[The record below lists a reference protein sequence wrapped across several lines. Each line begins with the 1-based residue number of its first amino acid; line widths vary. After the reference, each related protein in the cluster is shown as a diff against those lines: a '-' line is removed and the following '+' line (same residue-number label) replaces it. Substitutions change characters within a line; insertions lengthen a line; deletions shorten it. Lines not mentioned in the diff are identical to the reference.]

1 MDLQRITGLSPEQ
14 LTELTARIHHKL
26 GPLARPGGRPAAI
39 GLHASVALVVALHR
53 HNLTQ
58 DLAGALFNISQ
69 PTVSRRWDLLRPLIA
84 TELAAFVLNPTET
97 VGGSTALVDGTLAPT
112 WDWKAA
118 KSMYSGKHQTTGFNL
133 QIACTPA
140 GDIAAIGPVPVP
152 GSRHDA
158 HAYHASGLADLIAD
172 LDSTL
177 GDKGYQAHVDISPTR
192 KPPGGELSP
201 EREANNTVINSFR
214 AAVERAV
221 AHLKN
226 WRILQTRYRAP
237 LAKFSEA
244 LSVIIGLYFFTRYFE
259 AYE

>member
-1 MDLQRITGLSPEQ
+1 MDLQRITGLPPEQ
-14 LTELTARIHHKL
+14 LTELTARVHHRL
-26 GPLARPGGRPAAI
+26 GHLTRPGGRPAAL
-39 GLHASVALVVALHR
+39 GLYASVAMVVALHR

-58 DLAGALFNISQ
+58 DLAGAFFDVSQ
-69 PTVSRRWDLLRPLIA
+69 ATVSRRWDLLRPLIA
-84 TELAAFVLNPTET
+84 AELATFVLDPGET
-97 VGGSTALVDGTLAPT
+97 VGGSTVLVDGTLAPT

-118 KSMYSGKHQTTGFNL
+118 KGMYSGKHQTTGFNL

-158 HAYHASGLADLIAD
+158 HALEASGLDDLIAG

-177 GDKGYQAHVDISPTR
+177 GDKGYQAQVDISPAR

-201 EREANNTVINSFR
+201 KQQANNTVINSFR

-221 AHLKN
+221 SHLKN
-226 WRILQTRYRAP
+226 WGMLQTRYRAP

>member
-14 LTELTARIHHKL
+14 LTELTARVHHQL
-26 GPLARPGGRPAAI
+26 GPLTHPGGRPAAI
-39 GLHASVALVVALHR
+39 GLYASVALVVALHR

-58 DLAGALFNISQ
+58 DLAGALFDVSQ
-69 PTVSRRWDLLRPLIA
+69 ATVSRRWDLLRPLIA
-84 TELAAFVLNPTET
+84 ATLADLVLAPDAT
-97 VGGSTALVDGTLAPT
+97 VGGSTVLVDGTLAAT
-112 WDWKAA
+112 WDWKTAEG
-118 KSMYSGKHQTTGFNL
+118 MYSGKHQTTGFNL
-133 QIACTPA
+133 QIACTPS
-140 GDIAAIGPVPVP
+140 GDIAAVGPVPVP

-158 HAYHASGLADLIAD
+158 HAYYASGLADLIFD

-177 GDKGYQAHVDISPTR
+177 GDKGYQAHVDISPVR

-201 EREANNTVINSFR
+201 EQRANNTVINSVR

-226 WRILQTRYRAP
+226 WRMLQTRYRAP
-237 LAKFSEA
+237 LAKFNEA